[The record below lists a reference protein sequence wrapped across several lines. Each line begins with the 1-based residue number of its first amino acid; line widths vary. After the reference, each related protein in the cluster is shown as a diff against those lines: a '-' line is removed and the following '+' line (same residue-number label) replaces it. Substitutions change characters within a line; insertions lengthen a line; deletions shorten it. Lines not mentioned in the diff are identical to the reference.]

1 MCGDAD
7 GWGFPDD
14 AIGGLLACCA
24 TFLLDYNL
32 WIMSLFTQRG
42 EKQIS
47 LEPHV
52 TQLNEN

>member
-24 TFLLDYNL
+24 TSLLDYNL

-42 EKQIS
+42 EKTDFTS
-47 LEPHV
+47 TPCDTVE
-52 TQLNEN
+52 